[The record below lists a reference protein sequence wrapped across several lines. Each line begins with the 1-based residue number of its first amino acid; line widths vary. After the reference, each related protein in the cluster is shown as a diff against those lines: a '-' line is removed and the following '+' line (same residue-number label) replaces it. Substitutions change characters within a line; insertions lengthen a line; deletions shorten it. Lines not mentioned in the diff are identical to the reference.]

1 MCKSIVFSIL
11 FCINCTLIL
20 SQQPVSY
27 YFSVKGDD
35 ENTGTSVD
43 NPWKSLDKLNGIT
56 LNPGDNVLLKR
67 GEIFYGS
74 LNLTAN
80 GTLEKNIVVSS
91 YGEGE
96 LPVISGAVPVSGWE
110 NTGDGMYRA
119 SFTSAEIKNVFLN
132 NKQLTIARFPNS
144 GYLNIDKN
152 NGDKGF
158 TSNEIAESGQKWNGA
173 TVVFRTN
180 NWTWENRE
188 AINLIPGVFVFDKP
202 SANECRD
209 NWGFY
214 ITNSLQALDLVYEW
228 CHDFDAGYLYLKL
241 PESMDPNDVN
251 IEGATRD
258 NGIII
263 SGQFCTIENIQI
275 EKTVESSI
283 TSNCSYLTIDNCLLS
298 KSRYHGLKL
307 RLGGDNNRISNCKI
321 SDVCGLGIDVG
332 ARDATIENC
341 TLQNIGLYPELS
353 LTGQQKQIAIK
364 SIGSR
369 NTHVYSCV
377 IDSIGYSGILTLSD
391 SSMIENNI
399 ITNTMM
405 RLNDGGALYSYGQFA
420 RYGVFRNNIIKYV
433 HGYGGATE
441 SGEPEIYP
449 GMYLDNGTRNMLVE
463 NNTVA
468 YGGGGIHGNA
478 GTSDIIIRNNIS
490 FGNTGSQFSMADWGT
505 HELISG
511 YFIENNTWVSTM
523 VNYFPFRYICYK
535 DVCIVE
541 DRAVFNGNYYINPF
555 NSNQAFPGN
564 RSFEQWKSEV
574 DTAAVKSY
582 FTQEPGEEP
591 KTELITNSTSSEK
604 VVILNGVYVDLDN
617 QPIEEVLLAPYT
629 STVVVA
635 LEKDPSYLE
644 KLPQDGYGL
653 KIFPN
658 PAKSGEEIH
667 IHFINETGMK
677 YLVEIMDVTGRKLV
691 EKEIRETEKKL
702 DGQLKS
708 GIYFIKVLSENRII
722 SGTLII
728 GE

>member
-1 MCKSIVFSIL
+1 M
-11 FCINCTLIL
+11 
-20 SQQPVSY
+20 
-27 YFSVKGDD
+27 
-35 ENTGTSVD
+35 
-43 NPWKSLDKLNGIT
+43 
-56 LNPGDNVLLKR
+56 LKR

-74 LNLTAN
+74 INLTAN
-80 GTLEKNIVVSS
+80 GTRGKNVVISS

-96 LPVISGAVPVSGWE
+96 IPVVSGAVKVYGWE
-110 NTGDGMYRA
+110 NTGNGMYRA
-119 SFTSAEIKNVFLN
+119 SVASEEIKNLFLN
-132 NKQLTIARFPNS
+132 EKQLAIARYPNK

-158 TSNEIAESGQKWNGA
+158 TNNLVADSGQKWNGA

-180 NWTWENRE
+180 NWTWENKE
-188 AINLIPGVFVFDKP
+188 VTNLIPGVFVFDKP
-202 SANECRD
+202 SAYECLD

-214 ITNSLQALDLVYEW
+214 ITNSLQALDSVYEW
-228 CHDFDAGYLYLKL
+228 YHDFDAGYLYLKL
-241 PESMDPNDVN
+241 PANLDPNDVT

-258 NGIII
+258 HGVTI

-283 TSNCSYLTIDNCLLS
+283 TSNCSYLTIDNCLLL
-298 KSRYHGLKL
+298 KSCYHGVKL
-307 RLGGDNNRISNCKI
+307 RLGGDNNKITNCYI
-321 SDVCGLGIDVG
+321 SDVCGLGIDIG

-341 TLQNIGLYPELS
+341 TLKNIGLYPELS
-353 LTGQQKQIAIK
+353 ITGQQKQIAIK

-369 NTHVYSCV
+369 NTRVYSCV

-405 RLNDGGALYSYGQFA
+405 RLNDGGALYSFGQFA

-449 GMYLDNGTRNMLVE
+449 CMYLDNGTNNMLVE

-478 GTSDIIIRNNIS
+478 GTFDIIIRNNIS
-490 FGNTGSQFSMADWGT
+490 YGNNGSQFSMADWGT
-505 HELISG
+505 HDLISG
-511 YFIENNTWVSTM
+511 YQVENNTWVSASSQDLTY
-523 VNYFPFRYICYK
+523 NYICYK
-535 DVCIVE
+535 DICIAE

-555 NSNQAFPGN
+555 KSNQAFPGN

-574 DTAAVKSY
+574 DTAAVKSF

-604 VVILNGVYVDLDN
+604 VVVLNGIYVDLHD
-617 QPIEEVLLAPYT
+617 QPINEVILPPY
-629 STVVVA
+629 SSAVVVA
-635 LEKDPSYLE
+635 IEKHGTFYKEPVKNAE
-644 KLPQDGYGL
+644 EL
-653 KIFPN
+653 KIYPN
-658 PAKSGEEIH
+658 PAGTHEKVQIEINYKSGSECMVEV
-667 IHFINETGMK
+667 FDQTGRQIMQQK
-677 YLVEIMDVTGRKLV
+677 VSGSKITLDNLFKSGVYLV
-691 EKEIRETEKKL
+691 
-702 DGQLKS
+702 
-708 GIYFIKVLSENRII
+708 KVLIENKVIN
-722 SGTLII
+722 GVLII
-728 GE
+728 K